1 MRGNSVLRCA
11 QIISLHVDYMSRLR
25 LSLVL
30 LIYFGL
36 GVAIARQAHSA
47 SLVQDAASASS
58 KVLQDGPVEVLSTAE
73 TNFLDT
79 FMIAHP
85 GRNRTRI
92 AALLRQAQ
100 VQDAVLQA
108 ISRPAEHTKIW
119 AEYRPIFL
127 GSRRIDQGATFM
139 RAHRVLLQKIATKY
153 GVAPQY
159 IVAILGVE
167 TRYGRVTGKYRVLDA
182 LTTLAF
188 HYPPRAS
195 FFRTQLAALLA
206 LPPQQLPAPL
216 PDLYG
221 SYAGAMGWSQ
231 FMPLSLQRYGID
243 GDGDGRID
251 LWNSLPDILASTAH
265 YLAAHGWQ
273 RGQPVAMPAVLGKST
288 AEVPVQRSKTLYEVE
303 ALEARGYAPSAPVAA
318 ELPATLLT
326 LQGAYGPEY
335 WITFANFEV
344 ITQYNRSPL
353 YAMAV
358 TQLAEAIQRV
368 AEVSPAALDS
378 AS

>member
-11 QIISLHVDYMSRLR
+11 RIISLHGEYMSRLL

-30 LIYFGL
+30 LIGFGF
-36 GVAIARQAHSA
+36 GMAIVRQAHAA
-47 SLVQDAASASS
+47 SLVQDAAWSSGKLLESVPAHAPSA
-58 KVLQDGPVEVLSTAE
+58 AE

-79 FMIAHP
+79 FMITHP
-85 GRNRTRI
+85 HQNRARI
-92 AALLRQAQ
+92 TALLRQAQ

-108 ISRPAEHTKIW
+108 ISRPAEHTKTW

-127 GSRRIDQGATFM
+127 GSRRIAQGATFM
-139 RAHRVLLQKIATKY
+139 RAHWALLQNIATKY
-153 GVAPQY
+153 GVAPRY

-167 TRYGRVTGKYRVLDA
+167 SRYGRVTGKYRVLDA
-182 LTTLAF
+182 LSTLAF
-188 HYPPRAS
+188 HYPPRAR

-216 PDLYG
+216 QDLHG

-231 FMPLSLQRYGID
+231 FMPSSLQRYGID

-251 LWNSLPDILASTAH
+251 LWDSLPDILASTAN
-265 YLAAHGWQ
+265 YLARHGWQ
-273 RGQPVAMPAVLGKST
+273 RGQPVAMPAVPAQST
-288 AEVPVQRSKTLYEVE
+288 AEVPVQRSKTLYKVE
-303 ALEARGYAPSAPVAA
+303 ALEAKGYAPSAPVPP

-326 LQGAYGPEY
+326 LQGTYGSEY

-344 ITQYNRSPL
+344 ITHYNRSPL

-358 TQLAEAIQRV
+358 TQLAEAIQRAAAV
-368 AEVSPAALDS
+368 LPAVSGS

>member
-11 QIISLHVDYMSRLR
+11 RIIALHVDYMSRLR

-30 LIYFGL
+30 LICFGF
-36 GVAIARQAHSA
+36 GVTIVRQAYSA
-47 SLVQDAASASS
+47 PLVQGATAASG
-58 KVLQDGPVEVLSTAE
+58 KRLENVPTQGLSAAE
-73 TNFLDT
+73 INFLDT
-79 FMIAHP
+79 FMISHP
-85 GRNRTRI
+85 HQNRARI
-92 AALLRQAQ
+92 AALLRQTQ

-108 ISRPAEHTKIW
+108 ISQPAEHTKTW

-127 GSRRIDQGATFM
+127 GSRRIEQGAAFM
-139 RAHRVLLQKIATKY
+139 RAHRALLQKIATEY

-159 IVAILGVE
+159 MVAILGVE
-167 TRYGRVTGKYRVLDA
+167 TRYGRVTGKYRILDA
-182 LTTLAF
+182 LSTLAF

-206 LPPQQLPAPL
+206 LPAQQLPAPL
-216 PDLYG
+216 QDLHG

-231 FMPLSLQRYGID
+231 FMPLSLQHYGID
-243 GDGDGRID
+243 GDGNGRID
-251 LWNSLPDILASTAH
+251 LWNSLPDILASTAN
-265 YLAAHGWQ
+265 YLVAHGWQ

-288 AEVPVQRSKTLYEVE
+288 AEVPTQRSKTLYVVE
-303 ALEARGYAPSAPVAA
+303 ALEARGYAPSAPVDP

-344 ITQYNRSPL
+344 ITHYNRSPL

-358 TQLAEAIQRV
+358 TQLAEAIQH
-368 AEVSPAALDS
+368 AAATPS
-378 AS
+378 TVPGAAS